1 MKTIRIEIQGV
12 LEEQWK
18 EWFEDLVFSYEKSN
32 TILSGPCEDQAA
44 FHGILNR
51 IRDLNL
57 VLVSISFD
65 TKTITQSLTKT
76 KKS

>member
-18 EWFEDLVFSYEKSN
+18 EWFEDLAFSYEESN

-57 VLVSISFD
+57 ILVSISSD
-65 TKTITQSLTKT
+65 TKTITQ
-76 KKS
+76 KSTES